1 MPSRLIYSVVLLVI
15 VAPVLAQSVATTEI
29 EEAREVDSDAAGPT
43 LTASELARS
52 RAWGLTEQEWQ
63 RYQSLLLG
71 IRGSV
76 SPANLS
82 PIEVLGIHARDD
94 AERRRYAEIWA
105 RAMFEDAERILAFQ
119 RAYDAAA
126 RRLDPALLLINEA
139 DLRRSPSGSRALSR
153 EDRILFF
160 TRLDC
165 PTCDA
170 VLSTVLR
177 RLDEVNGLDVYVTEV
192 SSSDDAAIRQWAA
205 SRAIQTDWVRAGRVS
220 VNHDNGV
227 LMRIGGADGE
237 IPALYVR
244 RGDEIRAIAYA
255 DL

>member
-1 MPSRLIYSVVLLVI
+1 MISRRQCLLLMLVAWPAFAQT
-15 VAPVLAQSVATTEI
+15 VAPNEMQSSKAVESDSAETT
-29 EEAREVDSDAAGPT
+29 S
-43 LTASELARS
+43 TASELMRS
-52 RAWGLTEQEWQ
+52 RAWALSEAEWR

-82 PIEVLGIHARDD
+82 PIEVLGIHARDEV
-94 AERRRYAEIWA
+94 ERRRYAEIWA

-126 RRLDPALLLINEA
+126 RRLDPALLLINNS
-139 DLRRSPSGSRALSR
+139 DLRRAPTGGGELGA

-165 PTCDA
+165 PACDA
-170 VLSTVLR
+170 VLATVLR
-177 RLDEVNGLDVYVTEV
+177 RLDEIDGLDVYVTEV
-192 SSSDDAAIRQWAA
+192 SAADDGAIRQWAA
-205 SRAIQTDWVRAGRVS
+205 SRAIQPDWVRAGRVS
-220 VNHDNGV
+220 LNYENGV
-227 LMRIGGADGE
+227 LMRIGSSAGE

-244 RGDEIRAIAYA
+244 RGDDIRAIAYS